1 MSTAL
6 FKLYESPG
14 FVLGADGLKQKIE
27 DDGAITTETFS
38 CQKIF
43 PIRQPDKALAYSLTG
58 TVQLGGETSEGAGF
72 DFAART
78 RDAVEAMA
86 NRNASDLKAYV
97 TEVCASLE
105 GLLNEAKK
113 NGRVES
119 YPAAEVQWEG
129 ETGDTIV
136 EILFDGYYRGTPSS
150 VRARFFHDNQV
161 FAPPEIVDEPN
172 VEGGMRIDGS
182 ANIANGLF
190 KTDEP
195 LFDIYRKSWTSDSPL
210 LLAIQKAKS
219 YFRACADPE
228 VRKLDERACAKDR
241 RPYSHCHNKSAAG
254 LSVGRRIRTEG
265 MKAPRCGVQHPS
277 DSGACYG

>member
-161 FAPPEIVDEPN
+161 FAPPEIDDEPN

-228 VRKLDERACAKDR
+228 VRKLDERACAR
-241 RPYSHCHNKSAAG
+241 IG
-254 LSVGRRIRTEG
+254 GRTHIATISPQRGFQWVEG
-265 MKAPRCGVQHPS
+265 FEPKE
-277 DSGACYG
+277 